1 MTADFEQMVDLTG
14 VSPEDQARMLRMHE
28 LLVSAGP
35 PADLPSELATP
46 LDVTSPAPA
55 DVGGAQVIAFPRR
68 RRTAAA
74 ISIAAAVAVACFSGG
89 YVLANQA
96 HHSSSLHAIRVVGLS
111 GEQNSLASLR
121 VGAADANGNWP
132 VQLTVQ
138 GLPPLHGTDSHYLL
152 MLTHNGKPTWVC
164 GMFKV
169 GKDGATTVAFSVP
182 YRITGQTKWAVT
194 EMTHGLKF
202 PGHVVMTTS

>member
-1 MTADFEQMVDLTG
+1 MTADFDQMVDLTG
-14 VSPEDQARMLRMHE
+14 VSPEDRARMLRMHE
-28 LLVSAGP
+28 LLVAAGP
-35 PADLPSELATP
+35 PVDLPSQLAAP
-46 LDVTSPAPA
+46 LDVTSPA
-55 DVGGAQVIAFPRR
+55 DGGGAEVIAFPRR

-89 YVLANQA
+89 YLLANQA
-96 HHSSSLHAIRVVGLS
+96 HHGSLHAVRVVGLS
-111 GEQNSLASLR
+111 GEQNSLASLK
-121 VGAADANGNWP
+121 VGAADSNGNWP
-132 VQLTVQ
+132 VQLTVR
-138 GLPPLHGTDSHYLL
+138 GLPPLRGTDSHYLL

-169 GKDGATTVAFSVP
+169 GNDGATTVAFSVP

-194 EMTHGLKF
+194 KMTDGTKF

>member
-1 MTADFEQMVDLTG
+1 VTADFDQMVDLTG
-14 VSPEDQARMLRMHE
+14 VSPGDRARMQRVHE
-28 LLVSAGP
+28 LLLSAGP
-35 PADLPSELATP
+35 PADLPIELA
-46 LDVTSPAPA
+46 DAPS

-89 YVLANQA
+89 YILANQA
-96 HHSSSLHAIRVVGLS
+96 HHSGTLRAVRVVGMT

-138 GLPPLHGTDSHYLL
+138 GLPPLHGTNSHYLL

-182 YRITGQTKWAVT
+182 YPITGQTKWAVT
-194 EMTHGLKF
+194 EMTKGTQF

>member
-1 MTADFEQMVDLTG
+1 MTADFDQMVDLTG
-14 VSPEDQARMLRMHE
+14 VSPEDRARMLRVHE

-35 PADLPSELATP
+35 PVELPSELE
-46 LDVTSPAPA
+46 DAPS
-55 DVGGAQVIAFPRR
+55 DVGGAEVIAFPRR

-89 YVLANQA
+89 YILANQA
-96 HHSSSLHAIRVVGLS
+96 HHNSSLHAVRVVGLS

-169 GKDGATTVAFSVP
+169 GKDGATTVTFSVP

-194 EMTHGLKF
+194 EMTDGLKF

>member
-1 MTADFEQMVDLTG
+1 
-14 VSPEDQARMLRMHE
+14 MLRVHE
-28 LLVSAGP
+28 LLVAAGP
-35 PADLPSELATP
+35 PAELPTDLARVPS
-46 LDVTSPAPA
+46 
-55 DVGGAQVIAFPRR
+55 DVGGAKVIAFPRR

-74 ISIAAAVAVACFSGG
+74 ILVAAAVAVACFSGG

-96 HHSSSLHAIRVVGLS
+96 HHSSTAIHAVRVVGLS

-121 VGAADANGNWP
+121 VGAADSNGNWP
-132 VQLTVQ
+132 VQLTVS
-138 GLPPLHGTDSHYLL
+138 GLPQLHGADSHYLL
-152 MLTHNGKPTWVC
+152 MLTQNGKPTWVC

-169 GKDGATTVAFSVP
+169 GEDGATTVTFSVP

-194 EMTHGLKF
+194 EMTKGTQF

>member
-1 MTADFEQMVDLTG
+1 MTADFDQMVDLTG
-14 VSPEDQARMLRMHE
+14 VSPEDRARMLRVHE
-28 LLVSAGP
+28 LLASAGP
-35 PADLPSELATP
+35 PVELPSELE
-46 LDVTSPAPA
+46 DAPS
-55 DVGGAQVIAFPRR
+55 DVGGAEVIAFPRR

-74 ISIAAAVAVACFSGG
+74 ISIAAAVAVACFTGG

-96 HHSSSLHAIRVVGLS
+96 HHGSSLHAIRVVGLS
-111 GEQNSLASLR
+111 GEQNSLASLK
-121 VGAADANGNWP
+121 VGAADSNGNWP
-132 VQLTVQ
+132 VQLTVR
-138 GLPPLHGTDSHYLL
+138 GLPPLRGTDSHYLL

-194 EMTHGLKF
+194 KMTDGTKF

>member
-1 MTADFEQMVDLTG
+1 MVDLTG
-14 VSPEDQARMLRMHE
+14 VSPEDRARMLRMHE

-35 PADLPSELATP
+35 PADLPAELATP
-46 LDVTSPAPA
+46 LDVISPS

-121 VGAADANGNWP
+121 VGA
-132 VQLTVQ
+132 
-138 GLPPLHGTDSHYLL
+138 
-152 MLTHNGKPTWVC
+152 
-164 GMFKV
+164 
-169 GKDGATTVAFSVP
+169 
-182 YRITGQTKWAVT
+182 
-194 EMTHGLKF
+194 
-202 PGHVVMTTS
+202 

>member
-1 MTADFEQMVDLTG
+1 VTADFDQLVDLTG
-14 VSPEDQARMLRMHE
+14 VSPEDQARLQRVHD
-28 LLVSAGP
+28 LLVAAGP
-35 PADLPSELATP
+35 PAELPSGLAA
-46 LDVTSPAPA
+46 APDDA
-55 DVGGAQVIAFPRR
+55 TDAKVIAFPRR

-74 ISIAAAVAVACFSGG
+74 IMIAAAVAVACFSGG

-96 HHSSSLHAIRVVGLS
+96 HHSGIDAIRVVGLS

-132 VQLTVQ
+132 VQLTVK

-152 MLTHNGKPTWVC
+152 MLTHGGKPTWVC

-169 GKDGATTVAFSVP
+169 GDNGATTVSFSVP

-194 EMTHGLKF
+194 EMTKGTQF

>member
-1 MTADFEQMVDLTG
+1 MTTDFDQMVDLTG
-14 VSPEDQARMLRMHE
+14 VSPEDRARMLRMHE
-28 LLVSAGP
+28 LLLSAGP
-35 PADLPSELATP
+35 PADLPSELA
-46 LDVTSPAPA
+46 DAPSE
-55 DVGGAQVIAFPRR
+55 VGGAQVIAFPRR

-89 YVLANQA
+89 YLLANQA
-96 HHSSSLHAIRVVGLS
+96 HHGSLHAVRVVGLS

-152 MLTHNGKPTWVC
+152 MLTQNGKPTWVC

-194 EMTHGLKF
+194 KMTDGTKF